1 MRASLPLG
9 TYRPGTTI
17 WHRIPAGP
25 KLGLLLVLSIVVVAL
40 RGPWPACVALGLSI
54 LVTAWARVP
63 LAVVLR
69 GTRPLLLVILILA
82 AFQLWQRGWPV
93 AVEVV
98 ATTLALVI
106 AATTFT
112 ATTPM
117 DELLD
122 AIVCG
127 LGPFRRLG
135 VNPEKVALAFSLML
149 GAIPAIFQIFHETRE
164 AAKARGLERSPRANL
179 SPMAIR
185 VVAHGLD
192 TGAAL
197 HARGIGDDDR

>member
-1 MRASLPLG
+1 MRRSLPLG
-9 TYRPGTTI
+9 IYVPGTTV

-25 KLGLLLVLSIVVVAL
+25 KLTLLLVTSIVVVAL
-40 RGPWPACVALGLSI
+40 HGPWPAVAALVSALA
-54 LVTAWARVP
+54 VTAWARIPARTVWLGFRP
-63 LAVVLR
+63 FVVVL
-69 GTRPLLLVILILA
+69 TILA
-82 AFQLWQRGWPV
+82 AFQWWQRGWPV

-98 ATTLALVI
+98 ATTAALVV

-122 AIVCG
+122 AIVRG
-127 LGPFRRLG
+127 LRPFRRLG
-135 VNPEKVALAFSLML
+135 VNPEKVALAFSLMI
-149 GAIPAIFQIFHETRE
+149 GAIPAIFDIAHETRE

-185 VVAHGLD
+185 VVAHAYD

-197 HARGIGDDDR
+197 HARGIGDD

>member
-1 MRASLPLG
+1 MRRSLPLG
-9 TYRPGTTI
+9 IHVPGSTL

-25 KLGLLLVLSIVVVAL
+25 KLTLLLVTSLVVVAM
-40 RGPWPACVALGLSI
+40 RGPWPALAALVAALAI
-54 LVTAWARVP
+54 TVWARIP
-63 LAVVLR
+63 LRTVWQGLRPFVIVL
-69 GTRPLLLVILILA
+69 TILA
-82 AFQLWQRGWPV
+82 AFQWWQRGWPV

-98 ATTLALVI
+98 ATTTALVV

-122 AIVCG
+122 AIVRG
-127 LGPFRRLG
+127 LRPFRRLG
-135 VNPEKVALAFSLML
+135 VNPEKVALAFSLMI
-149 GAIPAIFQIFHETRE
+149 GAIPAIFDIAHETRE

-185 VVAHGLD
+185 VVAHAYD

-197 HARGIGDDDR
+197 HARGIGDD

>member
-1 MRASLPLG
+1 MRRSLPLG
-9 TYRPGTTI
+9 IHVPGTTI

-25 KLGLLLVLSIVVVAL
+25 KLTGLLVTSIVVVAL
-40 RGPWPACVALGLSI
+40 RGPWPAVTALAVAL
-54 LVTAWARVP
+54 LVTRWAGIGWRTAWQGLRP
-63 LAVVLR
+63 FLVVLA
-69 GTRPLLLVILILA
+69 ILA
-82 AFQLWQRGWPV
+82 AFQWWQRGWPV

-98 ATTLALVI
+98 ATTTALVV

-117 DELLD
+117 DALLD
-122 AIVCG
+122 AIVRG
-127 LGPFRRLG
+127 LRPFRRFG
-135 VNPEKVALAFSLML
+135 VRPDQVALAFSLMI
-149 GAIPAIFQIFHETRE
+149 GAIPAIFDIAHETRE

-185 VVAHGLD
+185 VVAHAHD

-197 HARGIGDDDR
+197 HARGIGDD